1 MKYLVVIEKA
11 KRGFSAY
18 SPDLP
23 GCVAAAGTR
32 RGVEKLMR
40 EAVSLH
46 VSGLRSEG
54 APVPA
59 PRTYST
65 YVAVRA

>member
-11 KRGFSAY
+11 KRGFSAH

-23 GCVAAAGTR
+23 GCIAAAGTR

-40 EAVSLH
+40 EAVEMH
-46 VSGLRSEG
+46 VSGLRAEG
-54 APVPA
+54 RRPPL

-65 YVAVRA
+65 YVDVRA